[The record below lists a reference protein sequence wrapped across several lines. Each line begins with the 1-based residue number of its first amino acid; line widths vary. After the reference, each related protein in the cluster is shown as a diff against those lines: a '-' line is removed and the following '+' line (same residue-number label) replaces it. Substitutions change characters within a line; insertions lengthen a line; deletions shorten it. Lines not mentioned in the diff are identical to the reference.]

1 MGNFL
6 PGSPAP
12 NLSSI
17 RDTTPEYLAFQ
28 KYYENVIGTVKEQP
42 GAICDAL
49 FAKGYVPTSVR
60 DFTRNMSIL
69 DEVKA
74 QKLVDTMIDR
84 IGKDP
89 NVFHGFVD
97 ILKGPSTDD
106 IVTLLQKAYD
116 TECGLVGD
124 LEPVHLASQQAK
136 SSEDNDSS
144 GDESFHSTAAE
155 PKSSFICPFC
165 KECTFKRFY
174 FEEGCPHRTRSI
186 EGYSKLFPYMDVK
199 GLEEDDVIDLQQRLI
214 SDTKDI
220 FTKFAD
226 FSIFIRKSLERQ
238 NVPLEQIKDS
248 ILSLEA
254 FRENNG
260 VKVLDAENQGKL
272 FGASSV
278 SEVFSILRISNYLS
292 FFNYHLLEHLVKHH
306 GCSDDHRLLEEYQRD
321 LHAFCQRN
329 IFQIPPLVYSSG
341 YIVPPKAKLFALK
354 CTTGVETLAGVQ
366 ALQNEVAKVFDLRF
380 SALRLCSI
388 KKGCVELHFMVSGA
402 VAERIF
408 PVSHEQHLTLSEIG
422 VRLLVS
428 CMCSVKLMFNILSQ
442 QYRRYQISHVWK
454 GRSQKYHLWVADRS
468 QKYHLWV
475 ADRR

>member
-1 MGNFL
+1 MGNL
-6 PGSPAP
+6 LSGSRAP
-12 NLSSI
+12 NQSSI
-17 RDTTPEYLAFQ
+17 RDTTPEYLAFR
-28 KYYENVIGTVKEQP
+28 KCYENVIGTVKEQP

-74 QKLVDTMIDR
+74 QKLVDTIIGR
-84 IGKDP
+84 IYDNP

-106 IVTLLQKAYD
+106 IVTLLQEAYD
-116 TECGLVGD
+116 TERGLVGH
-124 LEPVHLASQQAK
+124 LEPEHLASQQAK
-136 SSEDNDSS
+136 SSAECDYRESEQLVSHQLAAKPNVLGTEDNDSS

-155 PKSSFICPFC
+155 LRSFICPFC
-165 KECTFKRFY
+165 KECTLERF
-174 FEEGCPHRTRSI
+174 FSEEGCPHGTRSI
-186 EGYSKLFPYMDVK
+186 EGNSKLFPYMDVK
-199 GLEEDDVIDLQQRLI
+199 GLEEDAVIDLQQRLI

-220 FTKFAD
+220 LTKFAD
-226 FSIFIRKSLERQ
+226 FSIFIRESLERQ
-238 NVPLEQIKDS
+238 NVPLEKIKDS

-254 FRENNG
+254 FREDNG
-260 VKVLDAENQGKL
+260 VKVLDVENQAKL

-306 GCSDDHRLLEEYQRD
+306 GCSDDDHKLLKEYQRD

-354 CTTGVETLAGVQ
+354 CTAGVETLEGVQ
-366 ALQNEVAKVFDLRF
+366 ALQNKVAKVFDLRF

-388 KKGCVELHFMVSGA
+388 KKGCVELHFMISAA
-402 VAERIF
+402 VAEHIL
-408 PVSHEQHLTLSEIG
+408 PVSHGQHLALREIG

-428 CMCSVKLMFNILSQ
+428 PVCVINCSDK
-442 QYRRYQISHVWK
+442 
-454 GRSQKYHLWVADRS
+454 
-468 QKYHLWV
+468 
-475 ADRR
+475 